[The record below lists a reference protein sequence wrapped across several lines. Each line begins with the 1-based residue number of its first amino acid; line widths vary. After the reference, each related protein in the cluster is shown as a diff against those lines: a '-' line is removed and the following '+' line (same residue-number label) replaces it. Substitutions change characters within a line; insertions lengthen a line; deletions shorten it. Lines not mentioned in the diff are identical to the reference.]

1 MIKLKKQNLIILC
14 IALLVFIL
22 TGCSSNTN
30 NSAKEGDQEQSLSIQ
45 QIAYKSL
52 NANEKL
58 DLVDDKVKGTVESI
72 VVTKNMGVLTDETYY
87 GKEVYAVTF
96 LSKTQQLGDI
106 TVFVDG
112 AKQKVIGRGYRE

>member
-1 MIKLKKQNLIILC
+1 MAGCNSKTKK
-14 IALLVFIL
+14 
-22 TGCSSNTN
+22 
-30 NSAKEGDQEQSLSIQ
+30 SAKEGDQEQSLSIQ

-52 NANEKL
+52 TANDKL
-58 DLVDDKVKGTVESI
+58 DLVDDKAKGTVESV

-106 TVFVDG
+106 TVFIDG